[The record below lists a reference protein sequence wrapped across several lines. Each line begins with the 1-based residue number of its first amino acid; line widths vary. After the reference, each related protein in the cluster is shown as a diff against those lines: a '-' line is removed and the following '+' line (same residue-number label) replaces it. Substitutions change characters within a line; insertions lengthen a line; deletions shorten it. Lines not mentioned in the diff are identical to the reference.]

1 MFFRWMFGLPGA
13 ALISALLF
21 LGMAYMIRQEAG
33 TTIVD
38 PPPPIEF
45 LAKLEPTR
53 PDKPRTIDHTPVEPP
68 KPIDIEFPDR
78 IDNPGRTIPT
88 ERPPGPNREGGPI
101 VLPGPM
107 QPTVKPPPS
116 YPETCRS
123 RGAQGIVIVEFD
135 VTAEGAVVN
144 PRIISSAD
152 GCFDRTVLQTIQ
164 KYKYPPPPQDGR
176 PVARRGVREVFNFQ
190 LEG

>member
-21 LGMAYMIRQEAG
+21 LGMAHMIRQQAQPVEPPEPVDI
-33 TTIVD
+33 TIT
-38 PPPPIEF
+38 
-45 LAKLEPTR
+45 AKLEPTP
-53 PDKPRTIDHTPVEPP
+53 PDRKPPRREPP
-68 KPIDIEFPDR
+68 PNPPPPTRIEFPEPGPGPDR
-78 IDNPGRTIPT
+78 IEVD
-88 ERPPGPNREGGPI
+88 PPIGPNRESGPI
-101 VLPGPM
+101 VIPGPM

-116 YPETCRS
+116 YPEACRA

-164 KYKYPPPPQDGR
+164 KYKYPPPQQDGR
-176 PVARRGVREVFNFQ
+176 AVARRGVREVFNFQ